1 MVQIDESLFRH
12 KPKVNKMTNLTH
24 IKTNVFINPSTI
36 MADQLLSKLGIWFS
50 GHFQTPA
57 LGYMEI
63 VPQRDATTLLPLINT
78 HVAPGTIIHSDE
90 WAAYNR
96 VQRLSNVSSR
106 DAVNHSVNFV
116 EPTTGVHTQNIESYW
131 NRVNTCHGH
140 QLPKLS

>member
-1 MVQIDESLFRH
+1 
-12 KPKVNKMTNLTH
+12 MTNLTH

-50 GHFQTPA
+50 VHFQTPA

-78 HVAPGTIIHSDE
+78 HVAPGTLIHSDE

-116 EPTTGVHTQNIESYW
+116 EPTTGVHTQNVESYW